1 MGPPGFQQQ
10 GSLEFQHQ
18 QYRPFQQTPIP
29 QQSQLPAQE
38 KKPQLEEMFMQY
50 MASQDTMMKK
60 MDAKIDK
67 VAQSNQTSIHNLEV
81 QVGRLAKLVAE
92 KDRVK
97 FPSTTEINP
106 KEGAMAVTLRSG
118 KILNEIMK
126 ENEPTRVEKESD
138 KEEEQVPKEN
148 SSDQNLISSTVKPY
162 VPLIPYPQR
171 LQKRN
176 RDNNFKRFL
185 EVFKKLQINI
195 PFAET
200 LANMPSYAK
209 YIKEIVSNKKKLE
222 ELATVH
228 LNEECSAILQS
239 KLPPKLMDPGSF
251 SIPCTIGNTV
261 IDKCLCD
268 LGASINLMPLTLF
281 KKLVIAGM
289 KPTTISLQLADRSVK
304 YPLGVVDDILVKVGK
319 FYFLV
324 DFLILDMGSDT
335 DTSLIFGRPFLLT
348 GGVIIDMPLGKL
360 IFRVGREKEEFS
372 ISKAIKLPTFD

>member
-1 MGPPGFQQQ
+1 
-10 GSLEFQHQ
+10 
-18 QYRPFQQTPIP
+18 
-29 QQSQLPAQE
+29 
-38 KKPQLEEMFMQY
+38 

-67 VAQSNQTSIHNLEV
+67 VAQSNQASIHNLEV
-81 QVGRLAKLVAE
+81 QVGQLAKLVAE
-92 KDRVK
+92 KDRGK
-97 FPSTTEINP
+97 FLSTTEINP

-118 KILNEIMK
+118 KILNEVMK
-126 ENEPTRVEKESD
+126 EKEPTSVEKESD

-148 SSDQNLISSTVKPY
+148 SSDQNLTSSTVKPY
-162 VPLIPYPQR
+162 VPPIPYPQR

-176 RDNNFKRFL
+176 QDNNLKRFL

-195 PFAET
+195 PFVEA

-222 ELATVH
+222 EFATVH

-251 SIPCTIGNTV
+251 FIPCTIGNTV

-281 KKLVIAGM
+281 KKLEITEM
-289 KPTTISLQLADRSVK
+289 KPTTISIQIACYGL
-304 YPLGVVDDILVKVGK
+304 
-319 FYFLV
+319 
-324 DFLILDMGSDT
+324 
-335 DTSLIFGRPFLLT
+335 
-348 GGVIIDMPLGKL
+348 
-360 IFRVGREKEEFS
+360 
-372 ISKAIKLPTFD
+372 

>member
-1 MGPPGFQQQ
+1 
-10 GSLEFQHQ
+10 
-18 QYRPFQQTPIP
+18 
-29 QQSQLPAQE
+29 
-38 KKPQLEEMFMQY
+38 
-50 MASQDTMMKK
+50 
-60 MDAKIDK
+60 MDEKIDK
-67 VAQSNQTSIHNLEV
+67 VAQSNEASIHNLEV
-81 QVGRLAKLVAE
+81 QVGQLAKLVAE
-92 KDRVK
+92 KDRGK

-106 KEGAMAVTLRSG
+106 REGAMAVTLRSG
-118 KILNEIMK
+118 KILNEVMK

-138 KEEEQVPKEN
+138 KEEDQVPKEN
-148 SSDQNLISSTVKPY
+148 SSDQNLTSSIVKPY
-162 VPLIPYPQR
+162 VPPIPYPQR

-176 RDNNFKRFL
+176 WDNKFKRFL

-222 ELATVH
+222 EFATVH

-268 LGASINLMPLTLF
+268 LGASINLMPLILF
-281 KKLVIAGM
+281 NKLEIAEM

-304 YPLGVVDDILVKVGK
+304 YPLGVVDDILVKDGK
-319 FYFLV
+319 FYFPA

-335 DTSLIFGRPFLLT
+335 DTSLTLGRPFLLT
-348 GGVIIDMPLGKL
+348 GGVLIDMPLGKL
-360 IFRVGREKEEFS
+360 IFRVGTEKEELS
-372 ISKAIKLPTFD
+372 ISKAVKLPTFDESCLFVDVIEKPSEEEFVKHSPSETPHQLELKPPSLYCGSNMNF